1 MTNKAR
7 IAVIGTGWWATSV
20 HLPALLANPSAELAA
35 ICDADAQRLQAA
47 AQAYSISHAYTNHH
61 EMLEREQID
70 GAIIATPHATHYPL
84 ARDCLSR
91 GLHVLIEK
99 PMTLYAAHARDL
111 VLLAREQR
119 RELLIGYPWNYTRP
133 AIYAREL
140 LASGALGAGQ
150 LVTCVFNSYC
160 IDLFRGNDHSDRP
173 NAYRVHGPGTV
184 YSQPQLS
191 GGGHGHLQLTHS
203 IGLMSFV
210 SGLRP
215 RRVIALMQNHGLPV
229 DLVDAITV
237 EFEGGAIGILGGT
250 SNARPSNLDLQIH
263 CAGGAI
269 LIDMVTSI
277 ASIRRHDGPAE
288 DVRLSA
294 EESPYPSDAPSANLV
309 DIVLGRG
316 ANGSP
321 AEPGWRTVELLDAAY
336 RSAQAGGQ
344 PIAIG
349 DLYHASAD

>member
-1 MTNKAR
+1 MTDKAR

-20 HLPALLANPSAELAA
+20 HLPALLANPFAELVA
-35 ICDADAQRLQAA
+35 ICDADPTRLQAA
-47 AQAYSISHAYTNHH
+47 AQAFSIGHAYANHH

-70 GAIIATPHATHYPL
+70 GVILATPHATHYPL
-84 ARDCLSR
+84 ALDCLR
-91 GLHVLIEK
+91 NGLHVLIEK

-133 AIYAREL
+133 AIHARDL
-140 LASGALGAGQ
+140 LASGTLGAGQ
-150 LVTCVFNSYC
+150 FVMCVFNSYC
-160 IDLFRGNDHSDRP
+160 IDLFHGNDHSDRP
-173 NAYRVHGPGTV
+173 NAYRVHGPGAV

-203 IGLMSFV
+203 IGLMSFIT
-210 SGLRP
+210 GLRP
-215 RRVIALMQNHGLPV
+215 RRVTALMQNHGLPV

-237 EFEGGAIGILGGT
+237 EFEGGALGILGGT

-269 LIDMVTSI
+269 LVDMIAAT
-277 ASIRRHDGPAE
+277 ASIRRHNGPAE
-288 DVRLSA
+288 EVRLSA
-294 EESPYPSDAPSANLV
+294 EEAPYPSDAPSANLV
-309 DIVLGRG
+309 DVVLGRA

-344 PIAIG
+344 PIAIA
-349 DLYHASAD
+349 DLYDAPAV